1 MRKQSTLP
9 SKLKWTFFII
19 LFTGEECVCRDW
31 HGCIMSQK
39 IVGLEDV
46 QPYKF
51 SECSK
56 ADYIDALRM
65 GHGLC
70 LLNKPNEV
78 RFVCW
83 CTYCHP
89 SFQILGSGLPPPL
102 NSFAMLK
109 QCERQNSASA

>member
-1 MRKQSTLP
+1 
-9 SKLKWTFFII
+9 
-19 LFTGEECVCRDW
+19 
-31 HGCIMSQK
+31 MSQK

-56 ADYIDALRM
+56 TDYIDALRM

-78 RFVCW
+78 RFERIARIHLL
-83 CTYCHP
+83 HP
-89 SFQILGSGLPPPL
+89 LGGVPGAL
-102 NSFAMLK
+102 
-109 QCERQNSASA
+109 

>member
-1 MRKQSTLP
+1 MYINCHGANPERSLCANAKYTQVEVDCNS
-9 SKLKWTFFII
+9 FFSPVSP
-19 LFTGEECVCRDW
+19 LFPFIGEECICRDW

-56 ADYIDALRM
+56 TDYIDALRM

-78 RFVCW
+78 RFVVVV
-83 CTYCHP
+83 P
-89 SFQILGSGLPPPL
+89 SSSVELLAGAL
-102 NSFAMLK
+102 
-109 QCERQNSASA
+109 AS

>member
-1 MRKQSTLP
+1 
-9 SKLKWTFFII
+9 
-19 LFTGEECVCRDW
+19 
-31 HGCIMSQK
+31 MSQK

-78 RFVCW
+78 RFRG
-83 CTYCHP
+83 CTFLLY
-89 SFQILGSGLPPPL
+89 LPLLSNTAQLIDRKYINTSSYPTITTVSL
-102 NSFAMLK
+102 S
-109 QCERQNSASA
+109 QV

>member
-1 MRKQSTLP
+1 MH
-9 SKLKWTFFII
+9 F
-19 LFTGEECVCRDW
+19 LFNSTGEECICRDW

-51 SECSK
+51 SDCSK
-56 ADYIDALRM
+56 SDYIDALRM

-78 RFVCW
+78 
-83 CTYCHP
+83 
-89 SFQILGSGLPPPL
+89 GL
-102 NSFAMLK
+102 
-109 QCERQNSASA
+109 

>member
-1 MRKQSTLP
+1 MERTQSGLSVQMQSTHKLRWIATHSFLP
-9 SKLKWTFFII
+9 SLHCS
-19 LFTGEECVCRDW
+19 TGEECICRDW

-56 ADYIDALRM
+56 TDYIDALRM

-78 RFVCW
+78 RFVVVV
-83 CTYCHP
+83 P
-89 SFQILGSGLPPPL
+89 SSSVELLAGAL
-102 NSFAMLK
+102 
-109 QCERQNSASA
+109 AS